1 MIWPRTLSLAE
12 IGKTWT
18 GGTYARGPLPK
29 LEKHGPGEYMRSS
42 QRVPVDLREDLAADL
57 QKVTDP
63 HKPVVCAQNV
73 N

>member
-1 MIWPRTLSLAE
+1 MRAVPA
-12 IGKTWT
+12 
-18 GGTYARGPLPK
+18 LPK